1 MLLLQIFT
9 EFAFN
14 KVEALTELN
23 FADVNSILSTRRFVF
38 LPLGTIKSNLSEKVL
53 WSQAGFAQNIFLVF
67 NKMIVCLSWSGMSW
81 ISR

>member
-23 FADVNSILSTRRFVF
+23 FTDVNSILSTRRFVF

-53 WSQAGFAQNIFLVF
+53 WSQAGFTQNIFLVF
-67 NKMIVCLSWSGMSW
+67 NKRIVCLSWSGMSW